1 MYHKDFSL
9 LCFLLKMPKRNA
21 LFFICKKYPVFIWEG
36 NTGESKSQWGYTAH
50 NPIAWG
56 KLICL

>member
-21 LFFICKKYPVFIWEG
+21 LFFICKKYPVFFWEG
-36 NTGESKSQWGYTAH
+36 NTGIQNRYGVILHIT
-50 NPIAWG
+50 P
-56 KLICL
+56 